1 MFPGRR
7 YLAQVNRGM
16 SVTSERQIAANRRNA
31 CESGGP
37 RSWAGKQR
45 ARRNAYRHGLSTSIG
60 TSPESAKQ
68 LDNLA
73 RKIALETATALKRAR
88 AVAEAELDLAR
99 VRRAKVSLIE
109 RVWTF
114 GDLDSAS
121 PFSSPA
127 QAIRLLK
134 ALERDR
140 VARSEPIDCSAS
152 TPPAEPDRLA
162 EAIRRVLP
170 ELVKLERY
178 ERRAAARRDR
188 AVQVLG
194 RRESSF
200 K

>member
-7 YLAQVNRGM
+7 YLAQVNRGTSV

-45 ARRNAYRHGLSTSIG
+45 ARRNAYRHGLSISIG

-152 TPPAEPDRLA
+152 TPPDKLFAVNVRAPFFLVQQLLP
-162 EAIRRVLP
+162 IMSKGSSIGFHKNVLSNI
-170 ELVKLERY
+170 
-178 ERRAAARRDR
+178 
-188 AVQVLG
+188 QHM
-194 RRESSF
+194 SM
-200 K
+200 

>member
-1 MFPGRR
+1 
-7 YLAQVNRGM
+7 V

-45 ARRNAYRHGLSTSIG
+45 ARRNAYRHGLSVSIG
-60 TSPESAKQ
+60 TSPAFAKQ
-68 LDNLA
+68 LDTLA
-73 RKIALETATALKRAR
+73 RKIAFETATVFERAR

-121 PFSSPA
+121 LFSSPA

-134 ALERDR
+134 ALQRDR
-140 VARSEPIDCSAS
+140 VARSKPIWSAS
-152 TPPAEPDRLA
+152 MPLAEPDRLT

-170 ELVKLERY
+170 EVVKLDRY

-188 AVQVLG
+188 AVRVLLD
-194 RRESSF
+194 RRKSSF
-200 K
+200 Y

>member
-1 MFPGRR
+1 MVPGRR
-7 YLAQVNRGM
+7 YLAHGM

-45 ARRNAYRHGLSTSIG
+45 ARRNAYRHGLSISIG

-73 RKIALETATALKRAR
+73 RKIALETATTLERAR

-134 ALERDR
+134 ALGRDR
-140 VARSEPIDCSAS
+140 VARSEPIDRSAS
-152 TPPAEPDRLA
+152 MPSAEPDRLA

-170 ELVKLERY
+170 QLVKLERY

-188 AVQVLG
+188 AVQALLG
-194 RRESSF
+194 RRKSSF
-200 K
+200 N